1 MQINKDIII
10 FCCQIPF
17 RNGRSLE
24 VPLPAFPRI
33 PERVSTPAAYPAVAK
48 SNFANKDVPKWN
60 LGTSLIADSTS
71 CKRILC
77 PEGAA
82 SHSPRLRY
90 AATLGACHRPDGLPQ
105 RGYVRSGRNPFRV
118 VKGLGPCDPR
128 VAAYRNPGLLDG
140 IPLGFKR
147 HSVGTWN
154 RGTGI
159 ETRTNVLAESLGCG
173 TESFQ
178 DS

>member
-1 MQINKDIII
+1 MYPSKLEAAYFTYRSQVTLG
-10 FCCQIPF
+10 
-17 RNGRSLE
+17 NGLFLE
-24 VPLPAFPRI
+24 VALPAFPRI
-33 PERVSTPAAYPAVAK
+33 PGRISNPAAYPAVAK
-48 SNFANKDVPKWN
+48 YHLAGTGVPKWN
-60 LGTSLIADSTS
+60 LGTRLTS
-71 CKRILC
+71 YERIPC

-82 SHSPRLRY
+82 SHSPRSRY
-90 AATLGACHRPDGLPQ
+90 AATLGACRRPDGVPQ

-159 ETRTNVLAESLGCG
+159 ETSSSRSHAGRTL
-173 TESFQ
+173 
-178 DS
+178 